1 MNDKQQYYND
11 FYSELEK
18 AMEPSGGKLQEMDMP
33 NNNGF
38 RKGIIIK
45 FDNIS
50 LAPIVYPDFYYQDWK
65 GGKPVSS
72 IVFGIRFEL
81 MKTSPGLTHF
91 NIGSMDRNTAVTH
104 LYAGIVSYESNK
116 EWLEEIPH
124 ERVGDLAVFAKWR
137 FDNAGQDLVASAKVT
152 EPLLAHMQLTKE
164 EALKIAKANTGR
176 KAKLE
181 SVGGIIAKMLSDR
194 GIDKEVAEAISMRG
208 QAEPFQVLTT
218 DNGIDGAAV
227 IACPEVLKE
236 VQKQMMEEYYIL
248 PCSINEV
255 LILPKSQ
262 TEDVEGLKEMVSS
275 INKEEIEP
283 KERLSDNIYEFDGHS
298 LKLAGAELTQE
309 YSVSKSK
316 PHHRSR

>member
-152 EPLLAHMQLTKE
+152 EPLLAHLQLTKE
-164 EALKIAKANTGR
+164 EALKIAKANTC
-176 KAKLE
+176 L
-181 SVGGIIAKMLSDR
+181 LYTSD
-194 GIDKEVAEAISMRG
+194 
-208 QAEPFQVLTT
+208 
-218 DNGIDGAAV
+218 AAD
-227 IACPEVLKE
+227 E
-236 VQKQMMEEYYIL
+236 
-248 PCSINEV
+248 
-255 LILPKSQ
+255 
-262 TEDVEGLKEMVSS
+262 
-275 INKEEIEP
+275 
-283 KERLSDNIYEFDGHS
+283 
-298 LKLAGAELTQE
+298 
-309 YSVSKSK
+309 
-316 PHHRSR
+316 